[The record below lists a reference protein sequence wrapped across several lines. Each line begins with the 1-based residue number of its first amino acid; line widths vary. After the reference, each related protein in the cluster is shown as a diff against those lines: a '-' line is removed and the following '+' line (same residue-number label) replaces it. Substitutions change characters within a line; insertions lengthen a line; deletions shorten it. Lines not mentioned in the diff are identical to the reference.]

1 MFIYSLKFIQ
11 IFSTNET
18 FLMNKKIE
26 NENFFFNFINF
37 NKIYILF

>member
-1 MFIYSLKFIQ
+1 MFIYSLKLIQ

-26 NENFFFNFINF
+26 NENFIFYF
-37 NKIYILF
+37 Y